1 MAEQNLKN
9 HKRVDPLFFYVVVPV
24 FAINLVLCAVRL
36 VHRFDAWHAWAVVV
50 AAALLLLAAM
60 VRRYAL
66 KVQDRVI
73 RLEERIRMAALLPME
88 MQMLQRELT
97 MEQIIALRF
106 ASDGELALLVEQ
118 AVRERLSPAA
128 IKQQIRVW
136 RADAHRV

>member
-24 FAINLVLCAVRL
+24 FAVNLVLCAVRL
-36 VHRFDAWHAWAVVV
+36 VYRFNAWHVWVVVV
-50 AAALLLLAAM
+50 AAALLLLTAM
-60 VRRYAL
+60 TRRYAL